1 MYGIDD
7 KAWWGKGNFSLDN
20 AGQGRDSG
28 FLLIEALIAMAIVSL
43 AFVAVLQIAEI
54 STKRHRNADAVRDA
68 FMQAQSV
75 LRRTVNSSGPASAE
89 RIDLGGD
96 RAAQVSI
103 RPVQFNLGI
112 AAATGLRKNL
122 ILVDVEVV
130 DANDQVLASLQS
142 IKADV
147 SSR

>member
-1 MYGIDD
+1 MYGIVDA
-7 KAWWGKGNFSLDN
+7 AWGGIGKLSKNSDEQNG
-20 AGQGRDSG
+20 DSG

-43 AFVAVLQIAEI
+43 AFIAVLQIAEI
-54 STKRHRNADAVRDA
+54 ATKRHRDADTVRDG
-68 FMQAQSV
+68 FLQAQSV
-75 LRRTVNSSGPASAE
+75 LRQAINSSGHASTE
-89 RIDLGGD
+89 RIDLGGG
-96 RAAQVSI
+96 RVAQVSI
-103 RPVQFNLGI
+103 RPAQFNLGI
-112 AAATGLRKNL
+112 AATAGLRKNL

>member
-1 MYGIDD
+1 MYGIVDA
-7 KAWWGKGNFSLDN
+7 AWGGIGKLSKNSDEQNG
-20 AGQGRDSG
+20 DSG

-43 AFVAVLQIAEI
+43 AFIAVLKIAEI
-54 STKRHRNADAVRDA
+54 ATKRHRDADTVRDG
-68 FMQAQSV
+68 FLQAQSV
-75 LRRTVNSSGPASAE
+75 LRQAINSSGHASTE
-89 RIDLGGD
+89 RIDLGGG
-96 RAAQVSI
+96 RVAQVSI
-103 RPVQFNLGI
+103 RPAQFNLGI
-112 AAATGLRKNL
+112 AATAGLRKNL